1 MCNIKFRD
9 DNLSPNTSEFEDE
22 DEEEEDDHGD
32 SSGGSSEPD
41 FDWDVQDSDESG
53 DDNAD
58 GAEFSVD
65 EEGGGGGNNE
75 DTDEEDGRETLE
87 EDDDLIAAIKLVRM
101 RSRRETPPAIDCGDL
116 MVDISFHP
124 STNILAAAS
133 ITGDLVLYKYDTDN
147 VTICDTLEV
156 HTKACR
162 AVEYSD
168 DGELLFSASRDRSI
182 MISDSRT
189 GKLKE
194 FYDKAHEGALYCLTI
209 VSEHVFASGDED
221 GVIKL
226 WDVRH
231 KDPIFSLS
239 GRVKDYIS
247 GMVTTDSKRYLACT
261 SGEGTVT
268 SINLPARKFH
278 VQSEVYESEYMCA
291 GLCRDD
297 TKLIAG
303 TANGRLVFYNWGEFG
318 LHSDVFP
325 GPSKKAINC
334 LVSISDNIVITGW
347 EDGQIR
353 ATYLFPNKGLGIV
366 GQHQLSVDALDISH
380 DGRFIASCSLD
391 QKIHFWPISFFND
404 IDFSNDMSDNTNLP
418 SSQYTDRRTFFA
430 DLE

>member
-9 DNLSPNTSEFEDE
+9 ENLLPNGNELEDE
-22 DEEEEDDHGD
+22 DDEEEH
-32 SSGGSSEPD
+32 GGSSED
-41 FDWDVQDSDESG
+41 TSQGYNDWDETSDFSDTGGDNDQDEDENEQAIG
-53 DDNAD
+53 GNEDDD
-58 GAEFSVD
+58 DDDDDDIED
-65 EEGGGGGNNE
+65 EE
-75 DTDEEDGRETLE
+75 R
-87 EDDDLIAAIKLVRM
+87 EDDDLLAAIKLVRM
-101 RSRRETPPAIDCGDL
+101 RSQRETSLHIDCEDL
-116 MVDISFHP
+116 TVDISFHP
-124 STNILAAAS
+124 KTNVLAAAT
-133 ITGDLVLYKYDTDN
+133 ITGDLILYKYDVDN
-147 VTICDTLEV
+147 VTVCDKLEV

-168 DGELLFSASRDRSI
+168 DGDLLFSASKDRSI

-209 VSEHVFASGDED
+209 ISEHVFASGDED

-231 KDPIFSLS
+231 KDPIFSVS
-239 GRVKDYIS
+239 GKVKDYIS

-261 SGEGTVT
+261 SGEGTIT
-268 SINLPARKFH
+268 TINLPARKFH
-278 VQSEVYESEYMCA
+278 VQSEVYESEYTCA
-291 GLCRDD
+291 GLCRDES
-297 TKLIAG
+297 KLVAG
-303 TANGRLVFYNWGEFG
+303 TANGKLVFYNWGEFG
-318 LHSDVFP
+318 LHSDVYP

-353 ATYLFPNKGLGIV
+353 ATYLFPNRGLGIV

-380 DGRFIASCSLD
+380 DGKYIASCSLD
-391 QKIHFWPISFFND
+391 QKINFWPISFFND
-404 IDFSNDMSDNTNLP
+404 IDFSDVLNDQTNLP
-418 SSQYTDRRTFFA
+418 SSQYADRRTFFA